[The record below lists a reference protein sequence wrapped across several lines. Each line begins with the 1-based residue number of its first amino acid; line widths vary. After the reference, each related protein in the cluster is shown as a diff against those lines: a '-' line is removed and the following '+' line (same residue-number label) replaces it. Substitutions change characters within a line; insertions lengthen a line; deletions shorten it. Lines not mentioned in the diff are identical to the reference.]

1 MEITAMIAMFTI
13 ILGVGWRL
21 ERKIDKASADHR
33 AEMAA
38 LRKENQTTRAELA
51 GRIDKTADRVDKA
64 ETRLR
69 GEIQTTRTELTGQID
84 KTETRLRGEIQ
95 TTRTELTGQIDKT
108 ETRLREEV
116 QVVGDKVDTL
126 EKRVGH
132 YEQRTS
138 HIEGALN
145 MELGAS
151 RQDNPTAA

>member
-1 MEITAMIAMFTI
+1 MEITTMIALFSI

-38 LRKENQTTRAELA
+38 LRKENQTTRAELTDRIDKTVQEA
-51 GRIDKTADRVDKA
+51 RTELADRIDKTADRVDKA

-84 KTETRLRGEIQ
+84 KTETRLREEI
-95 TTRTELTGQIDKT
+95 
-108 ETRLREEV
+108 
-116 QVVGDKVDTL
+116 QVVGDKVETL

-132 YEQRTS
+132 YEQRAS

-151 RQDNPTAA
+151 PMDDPTAHPIRN